1 MKKIIG
7 LTFMLLILL
16 LGLDNAYAGGGN
28 RTGTGGA
35 NQLLIPVGVR
45 GIAMGEQGVATSNG
59 LEALFWNPAG
69 VAKMN
74 NSAEMT
80 FSHMSY
86 IADIGVEYGAVAG
99 KFEGF
104 GVLSLSVKSLSVGD
118 IPVTTTSQPDGDGTF
133 FSPQILTAGITYSN
147 QLTDRIAVGLT
158 ANYVTETLGDASANG
173 VAFNVGVIYDNL
185 ADFNGLSFGIV
196 LKNIGPQMKYD
207 GSALFVQA
215 DVTDYSRPPQYYK
228 VDAASFELPSQFQI
242 GFGYKP
248 KIDEYNSLQTSIS
261 FQNNNFSDDEYR
273 IGLEY
278 GYNNVFF
285 LRGGYSLAP
294 EAAQDNYIYGLTA
307 GVGIDYT
314 LSNLDVKVDYA
325 YRYAKYFDG
334 NHVVSLSVGF

>member
-7 LTFMLLILL
+7 LIFMLFILL
-16 LGLDNAYAGGGN
+16 PGLDNAYAGGGN

-45 GIAMGEQGVATSNG
+45 GIAMGEQGVATSSG

-74 NSAEMT
+74 NSAAMT

-99 KFEGF
+99 SFEGF
-104 GVLSLSVKSLSVGD
+104 GVLSLSVKSLSIGD

-133 FSPQILTAGITYSN
+133 FSPQILTAGISYSN
-147 QLTDRIAVGLT
+147 QLTDRIAIGLT
-158 ANYVTETLGDASANG
+158 ANYITETLGDASASG
-173 VAFNVGVIYDNL
+173 VAFDVGVIYDNL

-207 GSALFVQA
+207 GAALFVQA
-215 DVTDYSRPPQYYK
+215 DVDNYSRPPQYYK
-228 VDAASFELPSQFQI
+228 VDAASYELPSVFQI

-273 IGLEY
+273 LGLEY
-278 GYNNVFF
+278 GYKEIFF
-285 LRGGYSLAP
+285 VRGGYSLAP
-294 EAAQDNYIYGLTA
+294 EAVQDDYIYGLTA
-307 GVGIDYT
+307 GIGINYE
-314 LSNLDVKVDYA
+314 LNNLDLKVDYA
-325 YRYAKYFDG
+325 YRDTRYFDG